1 MGLLPADYGFHYV
14 IHIVNEENDGRPLL
28 LLLLPFFFFNNTGSS
43 FWFARTTA
51 LLHYL
56 SSQHS
61 FSF

>member
-28 LLLLPFFFFNNTGSS
+28 LLLLPFFFNNTGSS